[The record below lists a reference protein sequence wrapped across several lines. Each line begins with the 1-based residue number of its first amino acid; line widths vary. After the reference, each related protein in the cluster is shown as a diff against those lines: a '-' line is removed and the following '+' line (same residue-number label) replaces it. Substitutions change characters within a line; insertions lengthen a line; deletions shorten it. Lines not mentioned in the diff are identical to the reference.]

1 MRRPLRRQRVEVID
15 DRQDARAERDL
26 LALETG
32 RIALA
37 VPALVVAVDD
47 RRDRVGKRH
56 RRDDLGAHLR
66 MHLHPLELLVGQRTG
81 LRQDVLGHREL
92 ADVVQQRRR
101 PHALHVG
108 RRHAHD
114 ARQAGGMHLHAAD
127 ARGRRLVLGV
137 DGQRQRLDGRQ
148 VHVRHLAGATP
159 LVLDAVGVDPVGP
172 VRQVERTD
180 QQRRQPGAVARQ
192 QHRGRR
198 RDGRRRRCSS
208 ARSRRRARSTPWP
221 AAGRW

>member
-1 MRRPLRRQRVEVID
+1 MRRSLRGQRVEVID
-15 DRQDARAERDL
+15 DRQDARANRNL
-26 LALETG
+26 VALEAG

-37 VPALVVAVDD
+37 VPALVMAVDD
-47 RRDRVGKRH
+47 RRDRIGKRH
-56 RRDDLGAHLR
+56 RRDNLGAHLR
-66 MHLHPLELLVGQRTG
+66 MHLHPLELFVGQRTG
-81 LRQDVLGHREL
+81 LRQDVLRHGEL

-101 PHALHVG
+101 PDALDVG

-114 ARQAGGMHLHAAD
+114 ARQPSGMHLDATD

-148 VHVRHLAGATP
+148 VHVRHLAGASP
-159 LVLDAVGVDPVGP
+159 FVFHAIGVDPVGP

-180 QQRRQPGAVARQ
+180 QQRRQPGALARQ

-198 RDGRRRRCSS
+198 RHAGADDVAQRAPDGVFVPR
-208 ARSRRRARSTPWP
+208 PWP
-221 AAGRW
+221 AARRW